1 MESSFTDM
9 VSITFLESLACPSI
23 QMPTPRSSN
32 VFNSINNL
40 TSSLSGT
47 ISFLISPEPKRIF
60 SVPFFIFLSYVVIYY
75 RWSYQICWQTEKSAT
90 VSRVAFF
97 LIFFIPSSPYPC
109 TFTNSFQPVS
119 RPHLSSSSERT
130 LLEHPFL
137 LKKYKIIP
145 FHFSLTWKTNWQTG
159 LNLFFRSK
167 LQMPMNH
174 FEYIMNGMTF
184 CNL

>member
-1 MESSFTDM
+1 M

-137 LKKYKIIP
+137 LKNIKLSLFIFHLLGKLIDKQDWTCFSDLNYRCRWII
-145 FHFSLTWKTNWQTG
+145 
-159 LNLFFRSK
+159 LN
-167 LQMPMNH
+167 
-174 FEYIMNGMTF
+174 I
-184 CNL
+184 